1 MIAVY
6 YSVLNAPTALKS
18 RLSQIHLAL
27 LVNEKLALKHGLDKV
42 FEPLIEDILYLEST
56 GIVVHG
62 ETLNGSVLFLTG
74 DNLSCHRIGGFKCSF
89 SHGRICRYCLALRH
103 EISVKHS
110 ATDFIRRTP
119 EGHMYH
125 LRMKNNGVSTLSLYG
140 VKEACPLTFTGFQP
154 TEHLPPDVMHDIHEG
169 VLPFVL
175 RHVLCSLITSGM
187 VSLSDLNAAVIEH
200 SYAPCDRKN
209 KPEIISMDYIR
220 GKANVKGNAS
230 QIFCF
235 FRHLALYVGGCVP
248 CGHDV
253 WKLYL
258 SLREIVDAVMSKRL
272 PLDYVCTLR
281 QKIESF
287 CREFQTLFPATAVP
301 CKMHYLV
308 HYPDYILKYGPLV
321 NIWAMRYEAKHQ
333 YFKNITRKI
342 RNFKNI
348 TGSLSRRH
356 QLL

>member
-42 FEPLIEDILYLEST
+42 FEPLIEDILFLEST

-62 ETLNGSVLFLTG
+62 ETLKGSVLFLTG

-89 SHGRICRYCLALRH
+89 SHDRICRYCLALRH

-125 LRMKNNGVSTLSLYG
+125 LRMKINGVSTLSLYG

-175 RHVLCSLITSGM
+175 RHVLCSLITSGI
-187 VSLSDLNAAVIEH
+187 VSLSDLNAAVLEH
-200 SYAPCDRKN
+200 SYAPCDRK
-209 KPEIISMDYIR
+209 K
-220 GKANVKGNAS
+220 
-230 QIFCF
+230 
-235 FRHLALYVGGCVP
+235 
-248 CGHDV
+248 
-253 WKLYL
+253 
-258 SLREIVDAVMSKRL
+258 
-272 PLDYVCTLR
+272 
-281 QKIESF
+281 
-287 CREFQTLFPATAVP
+287 QTRDHFDGL
-301 CKMHYLV
+301 H
-308 HYPDYILKYGPLV
+308 
-321 NIWAMRYEAKHQ
+321 
-333 YFKNITRKI
+333 
-342 RNFKNI
+342 
-348 TGSLSRRH
+348 
-356 QLL
+356 

>member
-103 EISVKHS
+103 EISVKHT

-258 SLREIVDAVMSKRL
+258 SLHEIVDAVMSKRL
-272 PLDYVCTLR
+272 PLDYVCILR
-281 QKIESF
+281 QKSRLSVESF
-287 CREFQTLFPATAVP
+287 KHFFPQQQCRARCSILFIIQII
-301 CKMHYLV
+301 Y
-308 HYPDYILKYGPLV
+308 
-321 NIWAMRYEAKHQ
+321 
-333 YFKNITRKI
+333 
-342 RNFKNI
+342 
-348 TGSLSRRH
+348 
-356 QLL
+356 